1 VQKPKPQ
8 WVSNPEELRAELSRR
23 PPGEIGDVKKRL
35 RRKASA
41 DIDRRVAE
49 IGPKIEAAI
58 DCKACGACCKVLEP
72 QLSSEDVKRLAR
84 LESKTKEEFLEART
98 NSLENGTLFLKATPC
113 RYLCGNSCSIY
124 AQRPE
129 SCADFPH
136 LYRAHFMFRRLTWE
150 HYTLC
155 PIVFNVIEQLLSD
168 VPSND

>member
-1 VQKPKPQ
+1 
-8 WVSNPEELRAELSRR
+8 
-23 PPGEIGDVKKRL
+23 
-35 RRKASA
+35 
-41 DIDRRVAE
+41 
-49 IGPKIEAAI
+49 
-58 DCKACGACCKVLEP
+58 
-72 QLSSEDVKRLAR
+72 

-113 RYLCGNSCSIY
+113 RYLCGSSCSIY